1 MLAGTCA
8 KFGHASCMRVPS
20 MNMDA
25 QRFWNDVRCRWTPRN
40 DAELRDAAHQVLRHL
55 RHRLAPGEA
64 QRLFSALPSE
74 VARLASEPGSSN
86 AGQQGMHED
95 ELDIP
100 AFYERV
106 ARDGGVPRA
115 TAMQATEAVF
125 LALARHLPNEERDRV
140 HRSLP
145 RHLRHLW
152 LVAEAPG
159 TPSPPG

>member
-1 MLAGTCA
+1 
-8 KFGHASCMRVPS
+8 
-20 MNMDA
+20 MNSDT

-40 DAELRDAAHQVLRHL
+40 DAELRDAAHQVLIHL
-55 RHRLAPGEA
+55 RRRLAPGEA

-74 VARLASEPGSSN
+74 VAGLAREPGPSN
-86 AGQQGMHED
+86 AEQQRPHAEG

-106 ARDGGVPRA
+106 AQDSGVPRA

-125 LALARHLPNEERDRV
+125 LALARHLPNEDRDRV

-145 RHLRHLW
+145 RHLQHLW
-152 LVAEAPG
+152 LVAETPPG
-159 TPSPPG
+159 TSPPPS